1 MEWAVWAAWAAWE
14 CNPTLSKQKFKTPV
28 FTGVFFCVLSYKYI
42 LIKIVKNKFLIFL
55 IWLLIYPIPLHAHDI
70 TGKIGFY
77 DGLSHP
83 VLGIDH
89 LLAMISIGIISA
101 QIGGKAI
108 WTAPITF
115 VTIMTIS
122 GLFGFSLIIQEFYF
136 VEVGIIFSVILLG
149 FGISIEKKI
158 PTKLIM
164 SFVGIF
170 GLFHGIAHG
179 IEVPAAA
186 HSILFILGF
195 IFGTT
200 TLHLLGVVIGYFSIK
215 KPYL

>member
-1 MEWAVWAAWAAWE
+1 MEWAVWAAWAVWE

-115 VTIMTIS
+115 VTIMTIG

-149 FGISIEKKI
+149 FGISIEKKFQ
-158 PTKLIM
+158 LN
-164 SFVGIF
+164 
-170 GLFHGIAHG
+170 
-179 IEVPAAA
+179 
-186 HSILFILGF
+186 
-195 IFGTT
+195 
-200 TLHLLGVVIGYFSIK
+200 
-215 KPYL
+215 